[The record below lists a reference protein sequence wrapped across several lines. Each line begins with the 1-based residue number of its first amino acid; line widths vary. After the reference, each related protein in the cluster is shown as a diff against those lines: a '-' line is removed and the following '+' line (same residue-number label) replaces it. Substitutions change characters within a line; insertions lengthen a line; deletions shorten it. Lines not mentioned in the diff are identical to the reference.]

1 MLRKPLLTTREVAE
15 LVKVKEATV
24 RGWIRRG
31 ELKGIHIHREWRV
44 AMRALEEFLTS
55 GTEATTVKSHPGA
68 DWPAGQTAGSP
79 TPPERPQA
87 RRSSDAISAALPGTT
102 QETQAWEADMTALD
116 VLVHVKASKD
126 WTESIDVGLRLA
138 QQLGARAHG
147 LLTLGDLA
155 RLKSLFAGNDKLIA
169 ERQSE
174 WDQKA
179 TTSEARFHQALET
192 HGVEGTWLVG
202 EGHASELLSLLGRV
216 HDLIVVEQNALG
228 DEIDWDPAEET
239 ALGGG
244 VPALIVPNKGAFTTV
259 GQCIA
264 IAWNQSREAALAVR
278 GALPLLERAERVVV
292 LNGERRETF
301 ASITRLPSHGLGSYL
316 RRKGVAVEEIAFSAS
331 DDKAGD
337 AILKAAHQH
346 QADMLVMGAY
356 GRSWFREWVLGGATR
371 HVLRNMD
378 LPVLM
383 AH

>member
-1 MLRKPLLTTREVAE
+1 
-15 LVKVKEATV
+15 
-24 RGWIRRG
+24 
-31 ELKGIHIHREWRV
+31 
-44 AMRALEEFLTS
+44 
-55 GTEATTVKSHPGA
+55 
-68 DWPAGQTAGSP
+68 
-79 TPPERPQA
+79 
-87 RRSSDAISAALPGTT
+87 
-102 QETQAWEADMTALD
+102 MTALD

-138 QQLGARAHG
+138 QQRGARAHG

-244 VPALIVPNKGAFTTV
+244 VPALIVPNKGAFTSV

-278 GALPLLERAERVVV
+278 GALPPLSGQSAWSSSMANAGKRLRASRDCRHMVLAHTSGGRALLSKRLHSVPPTTRRV
-292 LNGERRETF
+292 TQF
-301 ASITRLPSHGLGSYL
+301 
-316 RRKGVAVEEIAFSAS
+316 
-331 DDKAGD
+331 
-337 AILKAAHQH
+337 
-346 QADMLVMGAY
+346 
-356 GRSWFREWVLGGATR
+356 
-371 HVLRNMD
+371 
-378 LPVLM
+378 
-383 AH
+383 